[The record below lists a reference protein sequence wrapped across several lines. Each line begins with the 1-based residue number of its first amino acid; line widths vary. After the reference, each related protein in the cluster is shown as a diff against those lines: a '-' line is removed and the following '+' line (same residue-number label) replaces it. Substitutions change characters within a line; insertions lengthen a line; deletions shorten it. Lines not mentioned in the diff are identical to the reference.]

1 MESLERNR
9 VFAATE
15 IGNLKTDV
23 HNLLD
28 KAIEISENFNKDRD
42 KTLELLA
49 QVPSEAKY
57 TGGNLSIQLL
67 PPDFIY
73 SDYADNQKKQTIYYQ
88 KSLPMYQKKM
98 KKQPVQMIP

>member
-73 SDYADNQKKQTIYYQ
+73 SDYADNQKK
-88 KSLPMYQKKM
+88 
-98 KKQPVQMIP
+98 